1 MNVEP
6 EGMLRSTT
14 ILCVRR
20 GDQVAM
26 AGDGQVTLGNAILK
40 AKTRKV
46 RRMYEGRV
54 LGGFAGSASDGLT
67 LFDRFETKLSEYSG
81 KLRRAAVELAKDWRT
96 DRMLRRLEA
105 MLIVADKESTLVLSG
120 NGEILEPDF
129 GATAVGSGGN
139 FALAAAR
146 ALLENTEQSAEEV
159 ARRSLEIAA
168 DLCIYTNREITLE
181 LL

>member
-1 MNVEP
+1 
-6 EGMLRSTT
+6 
-14 ILCVRR
+14 
-20 GDQVAM
+20 M

-46 RRMYEGRV
+46 RRMYEGKV

-67 LFDRFETKLSEYSG
+67 LFDRFETKLQEYSG

-105 MLIVADKESTLVLSG
+105 MLIVADRESTLVLSG

-146 ALLENTEQSAEEV
+146 ALLENTEQSAEEI
-159 ARRSLEIAA
+159 ARRALEIAA